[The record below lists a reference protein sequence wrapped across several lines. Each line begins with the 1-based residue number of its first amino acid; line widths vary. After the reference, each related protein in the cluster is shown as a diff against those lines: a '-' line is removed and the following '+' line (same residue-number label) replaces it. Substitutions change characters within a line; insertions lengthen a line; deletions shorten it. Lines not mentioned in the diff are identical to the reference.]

1 MNNAILT
8 EAFKKLNI
16 LEEEDF
22 NLGSSEE
29 VQEAEDFIDNDEL
42 DDTLDIMDL
51 DAEEEVE
58 LSDSYIGKVV
68 LECEVCHSKVFED
81 KDSVVFDEES
91 HLANVTEEC
100 PYCFSTDG
108 FKVIGQVAPFGEVE
122 EEIEVEEEPVDEI
135 ADDLGEDGEP
145 IEVDE
150 TEIVEESLNEEL
162 TYDDVQHMND
172 SERHNLFKEYHN
184 GIDFKDENDFW
195 NWAEG
200 EFPFEEMGESLNECG
215 KFKKGECK
223 NDALNEGDVCPEC
236 GQNPCK
242 CGEELEEDFKDISVT
257 TDDSH
262 MTMTSDD
269 EGKVTVT
276 TEPIHDE
283 FEDDFIEEEP
293 GDEML
298 APIEDETVID
308 IAEEQPIDDEEDF
321 GEEDIDIDEFDE
333 EGFDELGESYLT
345 KVYDNVNSFK
355 TRKIT
360 ESKNKLYLEGIIS
373 FKSGSKKKT
382 SFILE
387 AKDITKK
394 GKIRFIGENKEI
406 TRGKK
411 AFTVAGRMNGKKFMC
426 ESLNYN
432 YRAKNEDGKST
443 RVYGTIK
450 KK

>member
-135 ADDLGEDGEP
+135 TDDLGEGGEP
-145 IEVDE
+145 VEVDE
-150 TEIVEESLNEEL
+150 TEIVEESLNE
-162 TYDDVQHMND
+162 
-172 SERHNLFKEYHN
+172 
-184 GIDFKDENDFW
+184 
-195 NWAEG
+195 
-200 EFPFEEMGESLNECG
+200 CG
-215 KFKKGECK
+215 KFKKGKCK

-236 GQNPCK
+236 GKNPCE

-262 MTMTSDD
+262 MTMTSD
-269 EGKVTVT
+269 ENGKVTVT
-276 TEPIHDE
+276 TEPTDNE
-283 FEDDFIEEEP
+283 FEDDFMDIES

-298 APIEDETVID
+298 APLEDETIMD
-308 IAEEQPIDDEEDF
+308 IAEEQPIDDEEGFGEEDF